1 MPLSFSAEEMELLLS
16 LAQPIDQRQRDQF
29 LREATVAIEE
39 EAARTGI
46 GPGPGVVH
54 RVARGVQ
61 RAFSFRPNCPT
72 RRRASATRVDEKP
85 ALEDLG
91 IDKNRAKGR
100 ARRGAEPAGRS
111 FAAIGAF
118 GFVQCSPR
126 STTIGE
132 RNMTTVFIEARPKGR
147 REGTAIVD
155 YVVEEQGD
163 RVLKAFKTQ
172 AEAITWAKS
181 EGHSPHVARVRHLN
195 DKKIPDH
202 WRPV

>member
-1 MPLSFSAEEMELLLS
+1 MLALNDAEFAAVMQAAGPIHPL
-16 LAQPIDQRQRDQF
+16 QRDAF
-29 LREATVAIEE
+29 LKALAVELERYPVV
-39 EAARTGI
+39 
-46 GPGPGVVH
+46 GPGVEH
-54 RVARGVQ
+54 RCAAELQKSFGVVAHSETLL
-61 RAFSFRPNCPT
+61 AP
-72 RRRASATRVDEKP
+72 RR
-85 ALEDLG
+85 
-91 IDKNRAKGR
+91 GR

-111 FAAIGAF
+111 FAAVGAF

>member
-1 MPLSFSAEEMELLLS
+1 VTANGVGCALCASALVIAAATSQLAGGCGKRTASVPTNAELLLLS
-16 LAQPIDQRQRDQF
+16 TTTFARFSRTT
-29 LREATVAIEE
+29 AAI
-39 EAARTGI
+39 
-46 GPGPGVVH
+46 
-54 RVARGVQ
+54 
-61 RAFSFRPNCPT
+61 
-72 RRRASATRVDEKP
+72 ASATSSNAVP
-85 ALEDLG
+85 NANCL
-91 IDKNRAKGR
+91 ISTTPIVA
-100 ARRGAEPAGRS
+100 AR
-111 FAAIGAF
+111 AF

-163 RVLKAFKTQ
+163 RVLKAFKTL